1 MKDKLEK
8 LPIYSTIKP
17 SVHFRMDKKEL
28 TDPQS
33 ILTKHKLCFKNQNSS
48 SKNKP
53 FQGQKTS
60 SEKQPYQ
67 FTVL

>member
-33 ILTKHKLCFKNQNSS
+33 ILT
-48 SKNKP
+48 NKAQAM
-53 FQGQKTS
+53 FQKP
-60 SEKQPYQ
+60 EQ
-67 FTVL
+67 F